1 MRSWSRAGGGGL
13 RRGRQSVAHG
23 GVAAAADVR
32 AVDGG
37 EVAVGLGRREQAAGA
52 EVPAL
57 GRERAEEG
65 AGGGCCDGVDEEGAV
80 LLDFNMIQKAP
91 IEIVCQASRS
101 ITAHA
106 SPAHA
111 LSADNS
117 DSPLLN
123 LRPRASWGR

>member
-1 MRSWSRAGGGGL
+1 
-13 RRGRQSVAHG
+13 
-23 GVAAAADVR
+23 
-32 AVDGG
+32 
-37 EVAVGLGRREQAAGA
+37 
-52 EVPAL
+52 
-57 GRERAEEG
+57 
-65 AGGGCCDGVDEEGAV
+65 
-80 LLDFNMIQKAP
+80 MIQKAP

-123 LRPRASWGR
+123 LRLSAECVLGEERFITDPGKTPLSQLLFEQRNGL